1 MLSRCIM
8 CKTVR
13 FNWSMHMPNR
23 SMQCRTQ
30 FRGKNNVIHHLL
42 THSSNHHQSSH
53 NLVVV
58 GSQMATRWVG
68 METTRITRITQL
80 QADSVE
86 VVVEIQMEDL
96 PDNPQALHMV
106 VEVEVEEDS
115 LPDSPQALHMVVEVQ
130 AEEDS
135 LVNQED
141 PLVHRVDPQDHPEE
155 DQDLKD
161 LQDLKDRQVDRV
173 DPHPDGIGVWDPL
186 ALQDLVDPLDPD
198 LGGSMDPTV
207 GLTRFSQES
216 SVDITH
222 LPNVF

>member
-106 VEVEVEEDS
+106 VEV
-115 LPDSPQALHMVVEVQ
+115 Q

-161 LQDLKDRQVDRV
+161 LQDLKDRQADRV